1 MSNVYNPNLLHLH
14 KAFTDKSKSGA
25 LLEGS
30 SRSGKTWSS
39 VDFII
44 WLSSVMP
51 ADTTTNIIKETYR
64 SFKTTLYDDFN
75 RRLPA
80 FGISSPFAERQE
92 VSSFKLWDNKINL
105 LGADSESVMH
115 GVSCDILYENELLHI
130 SQHVHDQAEQRCRR
144 FFLGDYNPSVT
155 EHWVYDRL
163 CNRPDV
169 AFLKTTFLDNPYI
182 SVMEKRKILSYDPSN
197 PENVKNGTADDY
209 MWNVYGLGLRSAPE
223 GLVFQHVEWIDAM
236 PKLNQFYYGLDF
248 GSVDP
253 TVLIR
258 GGKKDKNAYYEK
270 VFSEPTDNPDR
281 IIQLFEQHGITKRDV
296 IWGDSA
302 SAGNITYLKRKGWMV
317 LPIAKP
323 ADSINIGL
331 GIMKNYKTHL
341 VDCPEWR
348 KEQTGYKYRVVNGIK
363 TGQPLDAFNHCWD
376 AARYL
381 AMANFI

>member
-14 KAFTDKSKSGA
+14 KAFTDKTKSGA

-105 LGADSESVMH
+105 LGADSESVIH
-115 GVSCDILYENELLHI
+115 GVSCDILYENELLYI
-130 SQHVHDQAEQRCRR
+130 SQQVHDQAEQRCRR
-144 FFLGDYNPSVT
+144 FFWGDYNPSVT
-155 EHWVYDRL
+155 DHWAYDRL
-163 CNRPDV
+163 WNRPDV
-169 AFLKTTFLDNPYI
+169 ASLKTTFLDNPYI
-182 SVMEKRKILSYDPSN
+182 STMEKRKILSYDPSN
-197 PENVKNGTADDY
+197 PDNVKNGTADDY

-223 GLVFQHVEWIDAM
+223 GLVFQHVTWIKEM
-236 PKLNQFYYGLDF
+236 PKLDNLYYALDF

-253 TVLIR
+253 TVLVE
-258 GGKKDKNAYYEK
+258 GGKKDKNTYYRE
-270 VFSEPTDNPDR
+270 VFAEPTDNPDR
-281 IIQLFEQHGITKRDV
+281 IIELLVENKISKKSL

-302 SAGNITYLKRKGWMV
+302 AAGNIAYLQRKGWMV
-317 LPIAKP
+317 LPTAK
-323 ADSINIGL
+323 ITVMEGV
-331 GIMKNYKTHL
+331 GIMKKDKIHI
-341 VDCPEWR
+341 VDTPGWR
-348 KEQTGYKYRVVNGIK
+348 REQTGYKMRVVNGIK
-363 TGQPLDAFNHCWD
+363 TGQPLDAFNHRWD
-376 AARYL
+376 GARYI
-381 AMANFI
+381 AVANFI